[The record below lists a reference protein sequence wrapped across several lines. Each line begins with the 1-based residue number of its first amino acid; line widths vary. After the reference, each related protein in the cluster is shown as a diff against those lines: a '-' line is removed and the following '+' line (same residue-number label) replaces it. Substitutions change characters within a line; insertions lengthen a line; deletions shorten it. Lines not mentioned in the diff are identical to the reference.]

1 MRETAMSRYSEPMH
15 PVLRN
20 MLILLSSG
28 LVASVLCAKVYG
40 ATLPLDEP
48 AQAAT
53 VATVSTT
60 DAAANLRAMLAA
72 QRPIAVEPTADD
84 KPRR

>member
-1 MRETAMSRYSEPMH
+1 MSKYSEPMH

-48 AQAAT
+48 APAAT
-53 VATVSTT
+53 AATASTS
-60 DAAANLRAMLAA
+60 DAAAAANLRAMLAA